1 MRRKPSSLRNLK
13 SSATDI
19 VCRMCVVA
27 KVKGK
32 NGLAQKLKIKTT
44 TIENW
49 INSNKVPRKWMYYV
63 ADTFDSSFDFIE
75 LGFFFEPGEV
85 LKDAQLMEWEKEY
98 KYSYIKKPIKVV
110 YIAVPF
116 ISQDGHIFEEDVLD
130 DSDTAVAV
138 GQHNIAV
145 SGNNNQIGSFENNR
159 LNTPEFQEFKE
170 LFKKYGNQN
179 LLNGFIKRLKEIK
192 GLSENV

>member
-1 MRRKPSSLRNLK
+1 M
-13 SSATDI
+13 
-19 VCRMCVVA
+19 
-27 KVKGK
+27 
-32 NGLAQKLKIKTT
+32 
-44 TIENW
+44 
-49 INSNKVPRKWMYYV
+49 
-63 ADTFDSSFDFIE
+63 
-75 LGFFFEPGEV
+75 
-85 LKDAQLMEWEKEY
+85 
-98 KYSYIKKPIKVV
+98 
-110 YIAVPF
+110 PF

-130 DSDTAVAV
+130 DSDAAVAV
-138 GQHNIAV
+138 GQNNIAV

>member
-1 MRRKPSSLRNLK
+1 
-13 SSATDI
+13 
-19 VCRMCVVA
+19 MCVVA

-49 INSNKVPRKWMYYV
+49 INSNKVPRKWMYYM

-98 KYSYIKKPIKVV
+98 KYSYIK
-110 YIAVPF
+110 
-116 ISQDGHIFEEDVLD
+116 SL
-130 DSDTAVAV
+130 
-138 GQHNIAV
+138 
-145 SGNNNQIGSFENNR
+145 
-159 LNTPEFQEFKE
+159 
-170 LFKKYGNQN
+170 
-179 LLNGFIKRLKEIK
+179 
-192 GLSENV
+192 